1 MTRLSTLIVAA
12 CVALATAPA
21 RANDFFTGGMPWFG
35 YGYSGSLYGLGYVP
49 VPPYFAIH
57 PPVQYSHVVAHP
69 YGYSPFAA
77 RVHEQRLAVE
87 ITMPHAIVN
96 PFVVPTAAAPG
107 SSAPSRVIENPFC
120 KSQPAGTEQP
130 PPAP

>member
-1 MTRLSTLIVAA
+1 MRPLSMFIVAA

-21 RANDFFTGGMPWFG
+21 RADDFWSGGMPWFG

-69 YGYSPFAA
+69 YGYSPFAP
-77 RVHEQRLAVE
+77 RVHEQRLAVD
-87 ITMPHAIVN
+87 IAVPRVVVN
-96 PFVVPTAAAPG
+96 PFVASAAA
-107 SSAPSRVIENPFC
+107 SSPSRVIENPFC
-120 KSQPAGTEQP
+120 QPQPAKAEQP
-130 PPAP
+130 PAAP